1 MGGCATG
8 AKDEIIVIPSGKT
21 LSETTKDGSMVLNF
35 EALQVGSKKSLTNDI
50 DFFNE
55 RKKLETGTDRDYQKI
70 TSLNLKEISKKV
82 DLKKKFRAS
91 GLDDLVQVM
100 DDNVPLD
107 MIKVFHLGTYI
118 FYVEHHQLSSLPEL
132 SYFFNIRKIY
142 LRTSFSKLD

>member
-1 MGGCATG
+1 
-8 AKDEIIVIPSGKT
+8 
-21 LSETTKDGSMVLNF
+21 
-35 EALQVGSKKSLTNDI
+35 
-50 DFFNE
+50 
-55 RKKLETGTDRDYQKI
+55 
-70 TSLNLKEISKKV
+70 
-82 DLKKKFRAS
+82 
-91 GLDDLVQVM
+91 M